1 MTIFKHRKNN
11 QYLEQRGKHTLRSS
25 KQSKLMFCFTDEL
38 KDGVKMFKLEFPLR
52 RIYITFA
59 LPDLLGNGVTYI
71 LDIKIYFP
79 RYVFSHL
86 PQFSKCI
93 RLLNLI
99 KIKFLLAKLLKQN
112 LYEVYFYVD
121 LINFYLGSNGQIKNT
136 VIWSL
141 CIKILLQYRT
151 KWVLIKMALTKN
163 DIFWKTEHMVN
174 LQLQHILIIC
184 KIHFILFILHFLV
197 ILNSN
202 IFKP

>member
-1 MTIFKHRKNN
+1 
-11 QYLEQRGKHTLRSS
+11 
-25 KQSKLMFCFTDEL
+25 
-38 KDGVKMFKLEFPLR
+38 MFKLEFPLR

-79 RYVFSHL
+79 RYVFSRL

-136 VIWSL
+136 VI
-141 CIKILLQYRT
+141 
-151 KWVLIKMALTKN
+151 
-163 DIFWKTEHMVN
+163 
-174 LQLQHILIIC
+174 
-184 KIHFILFILHFLV
+184 
-197 ILNSN
+197 
-202 IFKP
+202 